1 MTKRIL
7 ISGAPGTGKTSI
19 INELSNNGYPC
30 HREISREIISNQIAI
45 QGKIT
50 PWQDL
55 EAFSQIVLKKR
66 MTQFDEATEE
76 IEFYDR
82 GIIDVIA
89 YMRKEDL
96 IINPEWIRL
105 AKEYRYFNKVFM
117 APPWKEIYQND
128 DERMEDFN
136 TSIEVHKFMVNT
148 YESFGYEIVL
158 IPKANI
164 SKRINFIQREIE
176 GK

>member
-1 MTKRIL
+1 
-7 ISGAPGTGKTSI
+7 
-19 INELSNNGYPC
+19 
-30 HREISREIISNQIAI
+30 
-45 QGKIT
+45 
-50 PWQDL
+50 
-55 EAFSQIVLKKR
+55 

>member
-19 INELSNNGYPC
+19 INELSNKGYPC

-128 DERMEDFN
+128 DERMKDFN

>member
-19 INELSNNGYPC
+19 INELSNKGYPC

-117 APPWKEIYQND
+117 AI
-128 DERMEDFN
+128 
-136 TSIEVHKFMVNT
+136 
-148 YESFGYEIVL
+148 
-158 IPKANI
+158 
-164 SKRINFIQREIE
+164 
-176 GK
+176 